1 MDCILW
7 LTCASGG
14 CLFDNGLYIVTY
26 MCQWRLF
33 IWQWT
38 VYCDLHVPVKAV
50 YLIVDYIV
58 TYMCQWRLFIW
69 QWTVYCDL
77 HVPVKAVYLAM
88 DYLLWL
94 TCASEG
100 CLFDSGLYCDLHV
113 PVKAVYLTMD
123 CILWLT
129 CASEGCLFDNGLF
142 IVTYMC
148 QWRLFIWQ
156 WTVYC
161 DLHVPVKVVYLTRAG
176 IYTNFWTMVAT
187 WSPNFHFQGAQQII

>member
-1 MDCILW
+1 MCQWRLFIWQWIVYCDLHVPVEAVYLTMDCILW
-7 LTCASGG
+7 LTCASEG

-38 VYCDLHVPVKAV
+38 
-50 YLIVDYIV
+50 I
-58 TYMCQWRLFIW
+58 
-69 QWTVYCDL
+69 
-77 HVPVKAVYLAM
+77 
-88 DYLLWL
+88 
-94 TCASEG
+94 
-100 CLFDSGLYCDLHV
+100 YCDLHV

-123 CILWLT
+123 YLSWLT
-129 CASEGCLFDNGLF
+129 CASEDCLFDNGLF

-156 WTVYC
+156 WTIYC

>member
-7 LTCASGG
+7 LTCASEG

-77 HVPVKAVYLAM
+77 HVPVKAVYLTM
-88 DYLLWL
+88 DYL
-94 TCASEG
+94 
-100 CLFDSGLYCDLHV
+100 
-113 PVKAVYLTMD
+113 
-123 CILWLT
+123 LWLT

-142 IVTYMC
+142 IVTHMC

-156 WTVYC
+156 WTIYC
-161 DLHVPVKVVYLTRAG
+161 DLHVPVKAVYLTMDYLLWLTCASEGCLFDKSRD
-176 IYTNFWTMVAT
+176 I
-187 WSPNFHFQGAQQII
+187 H